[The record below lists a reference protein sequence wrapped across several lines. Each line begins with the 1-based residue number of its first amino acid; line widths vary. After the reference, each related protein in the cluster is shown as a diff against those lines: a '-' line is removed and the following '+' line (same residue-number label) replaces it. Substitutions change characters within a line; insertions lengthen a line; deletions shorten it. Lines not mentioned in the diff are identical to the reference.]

1 MLNKSENNIMT
12 ISRKE
17 KHLDEI
23 LLSLKKVIVA
33 FSGGVDST
41 YLLVKAKQVL
51 GENVIAVLVASETFP
66 GREYDAAVDFAK
78 KNGIRLIETRVYELM
93 NESFVSNNPDRCYH
107 CKTGLFSQLKDIAK
121 ENDIPF
127 IVDGSNSDDLS
138 DYRPGAK
145 AKEEQGVRSPLQE
158 ARLYKEEIRI
168 LSKNLGL
175 PTWNKPSFACLSSR
189 IPYGSSITQSKID
202 QLDRSEAFLLK
213 LGFKQVRVRHHG
225 EIARIEVEP
234 DEMKMVLNNR
244 EAIYAELQ
252 NLGFNYIT
260 MDIQGYRTGS
270 MNEVIKGTRIATEK
284 N

>member
-1 MLNKSENNIMT
+1 MT
-12 ISRKE
+12 LSIKE

-51 GENVIAVLVASETFP
+51 GENVIAVLAASETFP
-66 GREYDAAVDFAK
+66 DREYKAAADLAK
-78 KNGIRLIETRVYELM
+78 RNGIRLIETRLHELK
-93 NESFVSNNPDRCYH
+93 NELFASNGPDRCYH
-107 CKTGLFSQLKDIAK
+107 CKTGLFSQLKDIAGK
-121 ENDIPF
+121 NNIPF
-127 IVDGSNSDDLS
+127 IVDGSNFDDLS

-145 AKEEQGVRSPLQE
+145 AKEEQGVKSPLQE
-158 ARLYKEEIRI
+158 AELTKEEIRI
-168 LSKNLGL
+168 LSRKLDL

-189 IPYGSSITQSKID
+189 IPYGSPITQDKID
-202 QLDRSEAFLLK
+202 QLDKAEEFLLN

-234 DEMKMVLNNR
+234 GEMKMVLNNR
-244 EAIYAELQ
+244 AAIYAELKD
-252 NLGFNYIT
+252 LGFSYIT

-270 MNEVIKGTRIATEK
+270 MNEVIL
-284 N
+284 

>member
-1 MLNKSENNIMT
+1 
-12 ISRKE
+12 
-17 KHLDEI
+17 
-23 LLSLKKVIVA
+23 
-33 FSGGVDST
+33 
-41 YLLVKAKQVL
+41 
-51 GENVIAVLVASETFP
+51 
-66 GREYDAAVDFAK
+66 
-78 KNGIRLIETRVYELM
+78 
-93 NESFVSNNPDRCYH
+93 
-107 CKTGLFSQLKDIAK
+107 
-121 ENDIPF
+121 
-127 IVDGSNSDDLS
+127 
-138 DYRPGAK
+138 
-145 AKEEQGVRSPLQE
+145 PLQE
-158 ARLYKEEIRI
+158 ARLTKEEIRI

>member
-1 MLNKSENNIMT
+1 MT
-12 ISRKE
+12 LSIKE

-23 LLSLKKVIVA
+23 LLNLKKVIVA

-41 YLLVKAKQVL
+41 YLLVKAKRVL
-51 GENVIAVLVASETFP
+51 GENVIAVLAASETFP
-66 GREYDAAVDFAK
+66 DREYKAATDFAK
-78 KNGIRLIETRVYELM
+78 RNGIRLIETRVHELT
-93 NESFVSNNPDRCYH
+93 NELFSSNNHDRCYH
-107 CKTGLFSQLKDIAK
+107 CKTGLFSQLKDIAR
-121 ENDIPF
+121 ENNIPF
-127 IVDGSNSDDLS
+127 IVDGSNFDDLS

-158 ARLYKEEIRI
+158 AKLTKEEIRI
-168 LSKNLGL
+168 LSKKLGL

-189 IPYGSSITQSKID
+189 IPYGSPITQSKID
-202 QLDRSEAFLLK
+202 QLDKAEAFLLK

-244 EAIYAELQ
+244 TAINTELQ

-270 MNEVIKGTRIATEK
+270 MNEVL
-284 N
+284 

>member
-12 ISRKE
+12 LSGKE
-17 KHLDEI
+17 KHLNEI

-33 FSGGVDST
+33 FSGCVDST

-66 GREYDAAVDFAK
+66 GREYDAAVDFAT
-78 KNGIRLIETRVYELM
+78 KNGIRLIETRVYELI

-127 IVDGSNSDDLS
+127 IVDGSNTDDLL
-138 DYRPGAK
+138 DYRPGTK

-158 ARLYKEEIRI
+158 ARLNKEEIRI

-244 EAIYAELQ
+244 EAIYTELQ

-284 N
+284 K

>member
-1 MLNKSENNIMT
+1 MLSKSKNNIMT
-12 ISRKE
+12 LSGKE
-17 KHLDEI
+17 KHLYEI

-51 GENVIAVLVASETFP
+51 GENVIAVLAASETFP
-66 GREYDAAVDFAK
+66 GREYEAAADFAK
-78 KNGIRLIETRVYELM
+78 RNGIRLIETRVYELT
-93 NESFVSNNPDRCYH
+93 NESFASNSPDRCYH

-138 DYRPGAK
+138 DYRPGTK

-158 ARLYKEEIRI
+158 ARLTKEEIRM

-189 IPYGSSITQSKID
+189 IPYGSPITQSKID
-202 QLDRSEAFLLK
+202 QLDRSEEFLLK

-270 MNEVIKGTRIATEK
+270 MNEVIK
-284 N
+284 

>member
-1 MLNKSENNIMT
+1 MLNKIENNIMT

-66 GREYDAAVDFAK
+66 GREYDAAVDFAT

-138 DYRPGAK
+138 DYRPGTK

-158 ARLYKEEIRI
+158 ARLNKEEIRI

-284 N
+284 K